1 MPGGISND
9 VNVIQRVCRFRS
21 LGNRDRPVRGVLLL
35 LARVAIAAGLLAFVF
50 SNIDLEKAPSI
61 LASFDAA
68 HFAFAA
74 LAVAAGQF
82 VAALR
87 WYVLLARWEVPLTF
101 WQALRLNYVGL
112 FCNLALPGNI
122 GGDAVRVL
130 LAGRLTGRGT
140 EVLTSVVLTRMFG
153 VASLLLI
160 GATAGVALAV
170 DVVPA
175 WLTVALLAASGVAA
189 LGVVALLRSPRVT
202 RWAEGSQS
210 GIVGSLRRATA
221 TVRAFSYDHSGMA
234 QIVALSLVVQLVSI
248 HGFYEA
254 ARAVGLNIPYLTV
267 LAFMPV
273 VIVATMVPISVFGL
287 GIREYSAVTL
297 FGTVGVPAELSVS
310 MSMVWF
316 AAYLSV
322 GVLVGAPLIAFDGS
336 LTAPLE
342 AGEDGADSPPV
353 G

>member
-9 VNVIQRVCRFRS
+9 VNVIQRVCHFRS
-21 LGNRDRPVRGVLLL
+21 LGNRDRPERGVLLL

-50 SNIDLEKAPSI
+50 SNTDLDKAPSI
-61 LASFDAA
+61 LTSFDPA

-74 LAVAAGQF
+74 LAVAAGQL

-140 EVLTSVVLTRMFG
+140 EILTSVVLTRLVG
-153 VASLLLI
+153 VAALLLI

-170 DVVPA
+170 DAVPA
-175 WLTVALLAASGVAA
+175 WLTVALLAASGAA
-189 LGVVALLRSPRVT
+189 VLGVVALLRSRRVT
-202 RWAEGSQS
+202 RWAEGTPN
-210 GIVGSLRRATA
+210 GVVGRLRCATA

-234 QIVALSLVVQLVSI
+234 LIVALSLAVQLVSI

-254 ARAVGLNIPYLTV
+254 ARAVGLHVPYLTF

-273 VIVATMVPISVFGL
+273 VIVATMIPISVFGL
-287 GIREYSAVTL
+287 GVREYTAVTL
-297 FGTVGVPAELSVS
+297 FATVGVPADLSAS
-310 MSMVWF
+310 MSVLWF
-316 AAYLSV
+316 VAYLSV
-322 GVLVGAPLIAFDGS
+322 GVLFGAPLIAFDSS
-336 LTAPLE
+336 LTTAPE
-342 AGEDGADSPPV
+342 ADDRERESSAAG
-353 G
+353 